1 MIETLGTLGTVHGAR
16 QPREVL
22 NEIVMTIRKHLI
34 SLSILLVIAFAF
46 SAAQAASTPTEQL
59 KSTIDKVLAAL
70 NDSSLDN
77 DAKREKIRDIIGERF
92 DFRAMSQRTL
102 GKSWRKAK
110 EDQKKRFT
118 NAYRRLLE
126 DTYLVMVD
134 EYTDERVDYGKEA
147 IKKKKYAQVNT
158 LIVRADAPPIPVNY
172 KLRLKKGNEWWVY
185 DVVIEGVSMISNYR
199 TSYQQIVKNDGIDGL
214 IGQIEA
220 KIASGDVPKATATSS
235 GS

>member
-1 MIETLGTLGTVHGAR
+1 
-16 QPREVL
+16 
-22 NEIVMTIRKHLI
+22 MTIRKHL
-34 SLSILLVIAFAF
+34 LSPFILLVAAFAF
-46 SAAQAASTPTEQL
+46 SAAQATSTPTEQL

-70 NDSSLDN
+70 KESSLDN

-102 GKSWRKAK
+102 GKSWREAK
-110 EDQKKRFT
+110 KDQKKRFT

-158 LIVRADAPPIPVNY
+158 LIVRADAPAIPVNY

-199 TSYQQIVKNDGIDGL
+199 TSYQQIVKNEGIDGL

-220 KIASGDVPKATATSS
+220 KIASGDLPKSATASS

>member
-1 MIETLGTLGTVHGAR
+1 
-16 QPREVL
+16 
-22 NEIVMTIRKHLI
+22 MTIRKHLI
-34 SLSILLVIAFAF
+34 SLLILIVTALAF
-46 SAAQAASTPTEQL
+46 SFAQGASSPTEQL
-59 KSTIDKVLAAL
+59 KSTIDKVLATL
-70 NDSSLDN
+70 RDSSLDN
-77 DAKREKIRDIIGERF
+77 DAKRDKIRDIIGERF

-102 GKSWRKAK
+102 GKSWRGAK
-110 EDQKKRFT
+110 DDQKKRFT

-134 EYTDERVDYGKEA
+134 AYTDEKVDYGKEA
-147 IKKKKYAQVNT
+147 IKKEKYAQVDT
-158 LIVRADAPPIPVNY
+158 KIVRTDGPPIPVNY
-172 KLRLKKGNEWWVY
+172 KLRRKKGDEWWVY

-220 KIASGDVPKATATSS
+220 KVASGKLEGATATSS